1 MRSASTHSATGPST
15 TAWSPMDGRPAQQG
29 MYDPRNEKDACG
41 VGFVA
46 NLTGEATHTLVE
58 QALTVL
64 RNLEHRGATGSEPD
78 SGDGAGILSQ
88 VPDAFLREVAGFEL
102 PEAGGYA
109 VGIAFLPADGT
120 AQAVAVERIEA
131 IAAEENL
138 TVLGWREVPVT
149 PDLLGNGARA
159 TMPAFSQLFVSNG
172 STGIELDRKA
182 FVLRKRAERE
192 AGVYFPSLSA
202 RTIVYKGMLTT
213 GQLEP
218 FFPDLSDRRF
228 ASAVALVH
236 SRFSTNTFP
245 SWPLAHPYRFVAHN
259 GEINTVKGN
268 RNWMKARESQLV
280 TAAFGEGALDRIFPI
295 CTPDASDS
303 ASFDEVLE
311 LLHLG
316 GRSLP
321 HSVLMMIPEAWENHT
336 SMDPARRAFYKY
348 HSTQMEPWDGPAC
361 VTFTDGTQVGAVLDR
376 NGLRPGRY
384 WVTDDGLVVL
394 GSEVGVLDIDPAKVV
409 RKGRLQPGKMF
420 LVDTAQKRIIEDDEI
435 KNELAAAA
443 PTRNGWRPARSSCRT
458 CPSVSTSCTPTP
470 RSPAASRPS
479 ATPRKSCASS
489 SRRWP
494 VPPASRSAP
503 WVRTPRSRPCPSAP
517 GCSSTTSP
525 SSSRRSPTRR
535 WTPSARSSSPRC
547 CPRSAPRATCWSR
560 TPRPAAASPCPS
572 R

>member
-1 MRSASTHSATGPST
+1 
-15 TAWSPMDGRPAQQG
+15 MDGRPAQQG

-102 PEAGGYA
+102 PEAGAYA
-109 VGIAFLPADGT
+109 VGIAFLPADGS
-120 AQAVAVERIEA
+120 AQAVAVEQIEA

-149 PDLLGNGARA
+149 PDLLGNGART

-228 ASAVALVH
+228 ASALALVH

-268 RNWMKARESQLV
+268 RNWMKARESQLA
-280 TAAFGEGALDRIFPI
+280 TSAFGEAALDRIFPI

-336 SMDPARRAFYKY
+336 SMDPARRAFYQY
-348 HSTQMEPWDGPAC
+348 HSTMMEPWDGPAC

-435 KNELAAAA
+435 KDELASAA
-443 PTRNGWRPARSSCRT
+443 PYA
-458 CPSVSTSCTPTP
+458 
-470 RSPAASRPS
+470 
-479 ATPRKSCASS
+479 
-489 SRRWP
+489 
-494 VPPASRSAP
+494 
-503 WVRTPRSRPCPSAP
+503 
-517 GCSSTTSP
+517 
-525 SSSRRSPTRR
+525 
-535 WTPSARSSSPRC
+535 
-547 CPRSAPRATCWSR
+547 
-560 TPRPAAASPCPS
+560 
-572 R
+572 